1 MVCLGIEPGEAGWKA
16 QRTPLSYGGTPY
28 LYLYV
33 SLSLS
38 LYLTILVSSLSCSFV
53 LNHNSKKS
61 QGIVYRLVPC

>member
-38 LYLTILVSSLSCSFV
+38 VSNYPCILTLLFLCV
-53 LNHNSKKS
+53 KS
-61 QGIVYRLVPC
+61 